1 MKKPLDRRTFLR
13 GLGGVALS
21 LPFLD
26 AMSGCSSRGRGAAAV
41 TAGSQTR
48 AASTLPKRLIV
59 MFSADGTIHDAWVP
73 TGSETSFTL
82 GQILDPLTPVQS
94 DILVLDGIV
103 NRAAQNG
110 PGDDHQKGMGC
121 MLTGTELLDGPF
133 VGGNGGS
140 AGFAGGISI
149 DQTIANAIGGSTK
162 FKSLE
167 FGVKVEGSTVWDR
180 MSYAGSNQPNPP
192 ESNPFA
198 MFTRAFGD
206 LGADPFGLAKLI
218 AQRKTVL
225 DAIQPDY
232 ASLSAKLGTA
242 DKAKLDAHLAAI
254 RDIEMRLQSG
264 GQLGGACAK
273 PTLPGMFDYMA
284 DANYERA
291 GQLQMDLLVMSL
303 ACDLTRVAS
312 IQFSSSVSDIPFTWL
327 GITEGHHSL
336 SHESDTNTSAQ
347 MQLVQINNWYAKQ
360 FLYLV
365 NKLKSIPEG
374 TGTMLDN
381 TVVLWC
387 NELAKGNAHSHQPM
401 PFVMAGK
408 CGGAIRPG
416 RFLTYPSTTPHNN
429 LLVSIM
435 NAMDVPG
442 NTFGNP
448 AYCTGPLGNLA

>member
-1 MKKPLDRRTFLR
+1 LDRRTFLR

-26 AMSGCSSRGRGAAAV
+26 AMSGCSSRGRGAAAAA
-41 TAGSQTR
+41 AGSTGTQTR
-48 AASTLPKRLIV
+48 AATTIPKRIV
-59 MFSADGTIHDAWVP
+59 IMFSADGTIHPSWVP
-73 TGSETSFTL
+73 TGTESSFTL
-82 GQILDPLTPVQS
+82 SPILMPLQPHQA
-94 DILVLDGIV
+94 DIMVLDGITV
-103 NRAAQNG
+103 EAALHG

-149 DQTIANAIGGSTK
+149 DQQIANAVGQTTK

-180 MSYAGSNQPNPP
+180 MSYTGSNQPNPP

-206 LGADPFGLAKLI
+206 LGADPLGLAKLA
-218 AQRKTVL
+218 AQRKSVL
-225 DAIQPDY
+225 DAVASDY
-232 ASLSAKLGTA
+232 QSLSARVGA
-242 DKAKLDAHLAAI
+242 DDKQKLDAHLAAI
-254 RDIEMRLQSG
+254 RDIEMRLMSG
-264 GQLGGACAK
+264 GQLGAACVKPMPGA
-273 PTLPGMFDYMA
+273 MFDYMA
-284 DANYERA
+284 TANYEQA
-291 GQLQMDLLVMSL
+291 GHLQMDLLVMAL

-312 IQFSSSVSDIPFTWL
+312 LQWSSSVSDIPFSWL

-336 SHESDTNTSAQ
+336 SHEADDNAAAQ
-347 MQLVQINNWYAKQ
+347 AQLVQINNWYAKQ
-360 FLYLV
+360 FAYLLA
-365 NKLKSIPEG
+365 KMKTIPEG
-374 TGTMLDN
+374 SGTMLDN

-387 NELAKGNAHSHQPM
+387 NELAKGNVHSHQPL
-401 PFVMAGK
+401 PLVLAGK

-416 RFLTYPSTTPHNN
+416 RFLTYTNTPHNN
-429 LLVSIM
+429 LLVSLM

-448 AYCTGPLGNLA
+448 AYCTGPLGNLT